1 MGQVLRTSADYDI
14 ITREGG
20 TITLNTGPNVGIVR
34 VTGNL
39 VVEGDSLTVSA
50 ENLNVQDNIII
61 LNFGETG
68 AGISLGYSGIQIDR
82 GSEPPAS
89 IIYDETN
96 DVWMFAK
103 GSPESA
109 FSFSDSALRTKTI
122 KTDSDVDFG
131 DLTLIGFG
139 TGLVKVTGTTDYEQE
154 IRDREASI
162 PGSVDDVLTNK
173 KYVDDAIQTNPT
185 FQIRSPGIGSA
196 SDTRVISIDSAA
208 TYPAGTFPFG
218 PFISQPANSEVAV
231 VVNNRR
237 IAAFRDNHIEFT
249 GLTFFTEDPVVNDIA
264 AAILGNPG
272 QPISV
277 TSAVNGQVYKIVDP
291 GNTNFTL
298 IGSANNFIGTTFTAT
313 GPGVGSGTVQLVT
326 ANYEGQGSVVI
337 QSDNTNANIKL
348 ETNGTGKVVVNY
360 ALQLESH
367 GITPAY
373 VSGSSLLY
381 AGTVSGGTSGLY
393 TVNSGYIG
401 ELVLKNRALLFS
413 MIF

>member
-1 MGQVLRTSADYDI
+1 MGQVLRTTANYDI
-14 ITREGG
+14 VTREGG
-20 TITLNTGPNVGIVR
+20 TITLNTGPNVGTVR

-39 VVEGDSLTVSA
+39 LVEGDSLTVSA

-82 GSEPPAS
+82 GTEQPAS

-103 GSPESA
+103 GSPEST
-109 FSFSDSALRTKTI
+109 FNFSDSALRTKTI
-122 KTDSDVDFG
+122 KTNSDTDFG

-154 IRDREASI
+154 IRDRDNLI

-173 KYVDDAIQTNPT
+173 KYVDEAIQTNPT
-185 FQIRSPGIGSA
+185 FQIRSPGVGAA
-196 SDTRVISIDSAA
+196 SDTRVIALDGAA
-208 TYPAGTFPFG
+208 SYPGGTFPFG
-218 PFISQPANSEVAV
+218 PFISQPSVSEVSV

-237 IAAFRDNHIEFT
+237 IAAFRDNQIEFT
-249 GLTFFTEDPVVNDIA
+249 GLTFFTEDPIVGDIA
-264 AAILGNPG
+264 AGITGNPG
-272 QPISV
+272 QPFTVTAAINGIS
-277 TSAVNGQVYKIVDP
+277 YKIVDP
-291 GNTNFTL
+291 GNTNFIS
-298 IGSANNFIGTTFTAT
+298 IGSANNFIGTIFTAT
-313 GPGVGSGTVQLVT
+313 GPGIGTGTIQLV
-326 ANYEGQGSVVI
+326 NSDYEGQGAVVI
-337 QSDNTNANIKL
+337 QSDNTNTNIKL
-348 ETNGTGKVVVNY
+348 ETNGTGKVVINY
-360 ALQLESH
+360 ALQLDSH

-373 VSGSSLLY
+373 VNGSSLIY
-381 AGTVSGGTSGLY
+381 AGSVSAGTSGLY
-393 TVNSGYIG
+393 TVNSSYIG